1 MYRRP
6 QQQGG
11 PEQLGRVR
19 TPQGTEV
26 LGIVEAMLG
35 NNKIRVRCS
44 DDKIRM
50 GRIPGKMRKR
60 IWIHEGEVVIIEPW
74 KIQGDSNGDVIW
86 KYTAAQVD
94 WLKRRGIL
102 KMEV

>member
-44 DDKIRM
+44 DDRIRM